1 MEATQAKFNL
11 EIKNP
16 LNEWRKRSLSQYINL
31 YSTFIK
37 NFPKAENRGDGG
49 GKIGVKPGPI
59 NQLIDIFISKNNVDE
74 VDNLKGLYDIP
85 DKRIVLS
92 RIKMLIAQG
101 RFEEL
106 EKTIDQ
112 FQKKMKLPVE
122 MFAGMIMQKG

>member
-1 MEATQAKFNL
+1 MALFCLNQAYVTTKYVDQVKFMEATQAKFNL

-59 NQLIDIFISKNNVDE
+59 N
-74 VDNLKGLYDIP
+74 
-85 DKRIVLS
+85 
-92 RIKMLIAQG
+92 
-101 RFEEL
+101 
-106 EKTIDQ
+106 
-112 FQKKMKLPVE
+112 
-122 MFAGMIMQKG
+122 